1 MSRAERQPDYLIVA
15 YIVVP
20 TTILILLLLLLY
32 VTCSKRFRLN
42 WYERFLL
49 EEKSS
54 DKKFSEAKN
63 IKLPPKASV
72 TNVLSAIGVGKERRY
87 SKVHF
92 KTEWMPVSRKMG
104 SSPSS
109 PTRDVSEKFWV
120 PPAVL
125 ERKRAQSLVP
135 TVPHHDSDD
144 GSSGNVTPGSVS
156 GFRDS
161 SSSFTFANDG
171 LPPLPS
177 QRQRRASMQ
186 DAIDLKKIDA
196 KLYDRKQLC
205 RQHSLTS
212 NEEENLGAINCSLQY
227 NKETHLLSVNIIQA
241 EDLVA
246 CDVISGT
253 SNPYCKVSLLPDHK
267 SQLQTRVHKKTLAPK
282 FDEEFIFDI
291 SPSKLPNC
299 YLEILVFS
307 YDQFSTHDCIG
318 QVKIALLDSLN
329 LTDKVVM
336 WKGISPYQEE
346 GNKSKD
352 VGEIMFSLSYLSSAE
367 RLTVVVMKARNL
379 KLAADES
386 KLLDPYV
393 KVSILCDGKRI
404 KKKKTSTVHVTH
416 EPVWN
421 EALVFN
427 IGKELLKRLS
437 AEFQIFHDNTIG
449 NDELVGRVKFGYDT
463 VGDGKIHWNDL
474 MTSNSAVPRWHEL
487 QE

>member
-1 MSRAERQPDYLIVA
+1 MDVVRRSSRVQAKHLPFTPGKGVVKSRKHKNTKSTIRDQTVQYTLDRQKAVKKKLDAANRSFSVTPEISPGNLVLVFSAAAYETFKNVTFGVLNNLQYSLDITSTKDQSGAVIYDSVA
-15 YIVVP
+15 VKAKSVK
-20 TTILILLLLLLY
+20 LY
-32 VTCSKRFRLN
+32 VLN
-42 WYERFLL
+42 FYPL
-49 EEKSS
+49 E
-54 DKKFSEAKN
+54 
-63 IKLPPKASV
+63 L
-72 TNVLSAIGVGKERRY
+72 KE
-87 SKVHF
+87 
-92 KTEWMPVSRKMG
+92 
-104 SSPSS
+104 
-109 PTRDVSEKFWV
+109 
-120 PPAVL
+120 
-125 ERKRAQSLVP
+125 
-135 TVPHHDSDD
+135 

-463 VGDGKIHWNDL
+463 LGDGKIHWNDL